1 MLPSSNLGHSRLRSA
16 VSRSTVTEHN
26 SLCLNV
32 QGARRPSTS
41 VSPSVSRATRGTSA
55 TLPRFQCQAFFQGS
69 ALPQQQSSTDTGRR
83 GTLTGDGIR
92 CPAASGPAAFA
103 PSAAPTDA
111 RPPTMAGV
119 GYVGIPRMKQ
129 NVSLLACT
137 SSERPVTGHRGGLAC
152 PEILEPSG
160 LGVPGT
166 GRTASLRQVA
176 DPTYFFILLKEKH
189 RDLRREI
196 GKFQAQM
203 EVLGREAEQ
212 LPAMR
217 RRKSELE
224 KEVEELQEEIV
235 TINSAVTHGRE
246 NLRPEALATTAKEMK
261 EKNEEKRALLD
272 ELFVSNWSR
281 AEQLSSLQAE
291 LHVLTDASEEKL
303 LCLSP
308 EARRTY
314 EGLREKLEQHQGD
327 IKKVRQKI
335 ESVSEQLSVAEEKV
349 QSDPARVRLLQLRET
364 REQLRRRQQENLRSM
379 RTGQRQTFPEK
390 RATLLQEIEK
400 VTGEIAELQEK
411 QQRASNLTRSQQE
424 REAEIRKLRLLAAKD
439 AELSAFIERYSE
451 GREKR
456 AVAEAAEEAELSEAE
471 KLSELL
477 EEQLRAVPTPEQ
489 AETFT
494 SALKERKTA
503 LQKAEQDLLEAK
515 RQLEEKQKELQ
526 REGKLGQISEDELRV
541 LSKHLEDMREEIERK
556 LDKTDELRLLI
567 EEERNQLAQ
576 SEQRL
581 RSNLEDV
588 QAEAEAATKQKNA
601 IMKRLQAN
609 TVHQRLEQLEAE
621 LECHRR
627 DVEAVRKA
635 VDMQKQLDPNALTV
649 ACMSVVEKIHE
660 KLRARTLKS
669 HWRHHERTA
678 HSVGGTFPK
687 LSRTPAPVRN
697 GNRGGVTAVDVA

>member
-1 MLPSSNLGHSRLRSA
+1 
-16 VSRSTVTEHN
+16 
-26 SLCLNV
+26 
-32 QGARRPSTS
+32 
-41 VSPSVSRATRGTSA
+41 
-55 TLPRFQCQAFFQGS
+55 
-69 ALPQQQSSTDTGRR
+69 
-83 GTLTGDGIR
+83 
-92 CPAASGPAAFA
+92 
-103 PSAAPTDA
+103 
-111 RPPTMAGV
+111 MAGV

-129 NVSLLACT
+129 N
-137 SSERPVTGHRGGLAC
+137 
-152 PEILEPSG
+152 EILEPSG

-261 EKNEEKRALLD
+261 EKNEEK
-272 ELFVSNWSR
+272 
-281 AEQLSSLQAE
+281 
-291 LHVLTDASEEKL
+291 
-303 LCLSP
+303 
-308 EARRTY
+308 
-314 EGLREKLEQHQGD
+314 
-327 IKKVRQKI
+327 
-335 ESVSEQLSVAEEKV
+335 
-349 QSDPARVRLLQLRET
+349 
-364 REQLRRRQQENLRSM
+364 
-379 RTGQRQTFPEK
+379 
-390 RATLLQEIEK
+390 
-400 VTGEIAELQEK
+400 
-411 QQRASNLTRSQQE
+411 
-424 REAEIRKLRLLAAKD
+424 KLRLLAAKD